1 VIRNSKFNSYPFYK
15 NHIKFFIK
23 HYKCWIIRYTILA
36 LIIISFSACDKGIE
50 PKNYDEPTGFS
61 GTVTFVGEWPAEI
74 KRAFIVVFKDPLL
87 SAADFT
93 ITNLKFLSLEIPLG
107 VQTYNFSSFDSSYI
121 PQNPGPF
128 LPGDYAYVAV
138 AYQTT
143 DQLSL
148 ARKDWYV
155 AGIYDG
161 NLGTNEPATM
171 IVRENIFITYI
182 NIACDFNNPPPQP
195 PGDN

>member
-1 VIRNSKFNSYPFYK
+1 MSFY
-15 NHIKFFIK
+15 
-23 HYKCWIIRYTILA
+23 
-36 LIIISFSACDKGIE
+36 ACDKGIE

-61 GTVTFVGEWPAEI
+61 GTVTFVGEWPTEI
-74 KRAFIVVFKDPLL
+74 KRTFIVVFKDPLL

-107 VQTYNFSSFDSSYI
+107 VQTYNFSSLDSSYI

-128 LPGDYAYVAV
+128 LTGEYAYVAV

-155 AGIYDG
+155 AGVYDG
-161 NLGTNEPATM
+161 NLNTNEPATM

-195 PGDN
+195 PGGS